1 MSVQQSKILDRELSI
16 AKANEIFMLAN
27 FQDDKTDQWG
37 DWVIHHAAPCYRRAA
52 PHCLGCGCAVTHA
65 RGAIIAGCVAA
76 HMHGDRLLPVALQ
89 DWDMVEAEF
98 FEALVRL
105 CGARESAWADA
116 ADLSL
121 KFELFVHDMIAHL
134 IDVRCA
140 THAC

>member
-1 MSVQQSKILDRELSI
+1 MIRLTSGETGYSI
-16 AKANEIFMLAN
+16 TLRHA
-27 FQDDKTDQWG
+27 T
-37 DWVIHHAAPCYRRAA
+37 AAPLRSAW
-52 PHCLGCGCAVTHA
+52 GVAV
-65 RGAIIAGCVAA
+65 RS
-76 HMHGDRLLPVALQ
+76 HMHGVRLLWVALQ

-105 CGARESAWADA
+105 CGSRESAWADA

-140 THAC
+140 THACESARARG